1 VVGQVVMEPV
11 VRILHHGEV
20 AACVPAAALAHDTPV
35 IHRTLPED
43 APAPLRSAWAWQP
56 EQLPPAS
63 ADGIRT
69 PQGQRSWLQVL
80 ETMLDDPTMAS
91 KRWIWQQYD
100 HQVQGNTVLGPGAA
114 DAAVIRLRP
123 QRGPEAMAPTY
134 RALALTVDCNNR
146 WAALDP
152 QEGGKAAV
160 AEAARNLSCVG
171 AEPLAVTDNLNFPS
185 PETPEGYWALAKA
198 CQGVAEACRALGTPV
213 TGGNVSLYNE
223 TRQADGTPC
232 PIQPTPVIGMVG
244 LIEDHRMTVTM
255 GWPAADQDIWLLG
268 VPLATVDERVSL
280 GGSSYLATIHGQ
292 TTGRPPRQDLALEAA
307 LQDLLRSLIRSGVVT
322 AAHDAGEGGWLVA
335 LVESCLKGRRGARVQ
350 LPETG
355 LRPDVLLFAEGGA
368 RVLVS
373 VPAHQSDRLQQAAG
387 GADVPCQRLGVVT
400 ATPALQ
406 VVVGHQPWLTA
417 DLAHLACI
425 DEQAIPRRIK
435 SQA

>member
-1 VVGQVVMEPV
+1 VVVEPV

-35 IHRTLPED
+35 IHRTLLED
-43 APAPLRSAWAWQP
+43 APAPLRSAWSWQP

-80 ETMLDDPTMAS
+80 ETMLDDPTLAS

-123 QRGPEAMAPTY
+123 QRGPEAMAPTR

-152 QEGGKAAV
+152 REGGKAAV
-160 AEAARNLSCVG
+160 AEAARNLSCVA